1 MVNEK
6 NKLIKELIIDVI
18 FTLGLIGLT
27 IIGTIYVF
35 PEVNNAKVETIEEFE
50 CENAINCSCKKNKCK
65 CNRDYCVCTYCTD
78 DACNIVKEEVCN
90 K

>member
-27 IIGTIYVF
+27 IIGVLYVF
-35 PEVNNAKVETIEEFE
+35 PEVNNAKVETIG
-50 CENAINCSCKKNKCK
+50 
-65 CNRDYCVCTYCTD
+65 
-78 DACNIVKEEVCN
+78 
-90 K
+90 

>member
-27 IIGTIYVF
+27 IIGVLYVF

-50 CENAINCSCKKNKCK
+50 CENAINCSCKKISV
-65 CNRDYCVCTYCTD
+65 DVI
-78 DACNIVKEEVCN
+78 IVKMIIVKKLIVKKSYKIAYFFDN
-90 K
+90 

>member
-27 IIGTIYVF
+27 IIGVLYVF

-50 CENAINCSCKKNKCK
+50 LIY
-65 CNRDYCVCTYCTD
+65 DL
-78 DACNIVKEEVCN
+78 
-90 K
+90 

>member
-27 IIGTIYVF
+27 IIGVLYVF

-65 CNRDYCVCTYCTD
+65 CDYCKDNNCKKINCQ
-78 DACNIVKEEVCN
+78 K
-90 K
+90 KL

>member
-27 IIGTIYVF
+27 IINERKYEYYEG
-35 PEVNNAKVETIEEFE
+35 
-50 CENAINCSCKKNKCK
+50 S
-65 CNRDYCVCTYCTD
+65 NR
-78 DACNIVKEEVCN
+78 
-90 K
+90 

>member
-27 IIGTIYVF
+27 IIIKKRLKL
-35 PEVNNAKVETIEEFE
+35 VN
-50 CENAINCSCKKNKCK
+50 
-65 CNRDYCVCTYCTD
+65 
-78 DACNIVKEEVCN
+78 
-90 K
+90 

>member
-35 PEVNNAKVETIEEFE
+35 SEVNNAKVETIGEFE
-50 CENAINCSCKKNKCK
+50 CENAINCSCKKNKCQ
-65 CNRDYCVCTYCTD
+65 CDYCKD
-78 DACNIVKEEVCN
+78 DNCKKINCRK
-90 K
+90 KL